1 MNNISDRLKRI
12 TQLVIPGESIADIGT
27 DHGYVPI
34 ELLSRNIVP
43 FAILSD
49 VNDGPLEIAK
59 ENLVKDHI
67 SEEHFFLRKA
77 DGLQGLDYGEVSTV
91 IIAGMGGELIESI
104 LDFDSDKSHSF
115 KRLILQP
122 RTRSNELRY
131 YLSNNS
137 FEFEDYVL
145 VKEKF
150 RICEIFVVKPA
161 KDKILEVDTDLV
173 SKFLLQK
180 KDPLI
185 ADFLDYK
192 IKSINTILN
201 NLNNTQTEEGQSQTE
216 IFNAILNNLLDIR
229 KGIK

>member
-1 MNNISDRLKRI
+1 LNNISDRLKRI

-185 ADFLDYK
+185 AEFLDHK